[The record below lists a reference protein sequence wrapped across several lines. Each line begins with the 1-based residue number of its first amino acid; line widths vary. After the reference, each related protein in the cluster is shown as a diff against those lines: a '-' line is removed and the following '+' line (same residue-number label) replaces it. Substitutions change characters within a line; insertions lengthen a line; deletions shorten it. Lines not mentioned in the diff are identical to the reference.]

1 MIITAALSPPLS
13 APRPLSDSAAS
24 VRDAFGI
31 TAALSPV
38 LWPPC
43 LLGAQCRNVSSAYGR
58 DCALSQ
64 LSIGIDITDGNG
76 VGIAAIPQKSQCAT
90 GVAFSK
96 IWMLSASESC
106 CRLRLIALNSMTRC
120 SICIC
125 LLFAKLEFIWLV
137 GICIQWFYH
146 HLLNVIIV
154 CWMRAPCQTI
164 FLFPKLYRLTHI
176 KVINAF
182 LRKI

>member
-1 MIITAALSPPLS
+1 MIIAASLSRLFEVGTGSADSRRAARDAFGITAALSPPLS
-13 APRPLSDSAAS
+13 APRPLGDSAAS

-58 DCALSQ
+58 DRALSQ

-96 IWMLSASESC
+96 I
-106 CRLRLIALNSMTRC
+106 
-120 SICIC
+120 
-125 LLFAKLEFIWLV
+125 
-137 GICIQWFYH
+137 
-146 HLLNVIIV
+146 
-154 CWMRAPCQTI
+154 
-164 FLFPKLYRLTHI
+164 
-176 KVINAF
+176 
-182 LRKI
+182 

>member
-1 MIITAALSPPLS
+1 MIIAAALSRLFEVGTVAVQRMHFFIPHRG
-13 APRPLSDSAAS
+13 PRHDSRRAA
-24 VRDAFGI
+24 RDAFGI

-58 DCALSQ
+58 DRALSQ

-96 IWMLSASESC
+96 I
-106 CRLRLIALNSMTRC
+106 
-120 SICIC
+120 
-125 LLFAKLEFIWLV
+125 
-137 GICIQWFYH
+137 
-146 HLLNVIIV
+146 
-154 CWMRAPCQTI
+154 
-164 FLFPKLYRLTHI
+164 
-176 KVINAF
+176 
-182 LRKI
+182 